1 MACHRICARL
11 LTAVAVSFFGLA
23 QVAGQSINGSVTGL
37 VPGQTGA
44 VISAATV
51 ALRNPRTNL
60 VDRMDSNESEV
71 RSFLSVP
78 MGDHELK
85 VESKGSKTAVVR
97 SLIVETAQTVRAD
110 LFNAFS
116 RRNLNNP
123 VSDVTNANFGRI
135 NGQSNHR
142 VMPSGFRFDF

>member
-23 QVAGQSINGSVTGL
+23 QVAGQSINGSITGSVTG
-37 VPGQTGA
+37 QSGA

-71 RSFLSVP
+71 NSFLSLP
-78 MGDHELK
+78 IGDYELK
-85 VESKGSKTAVVR
+85 VESKGFKPAVLR
-97 SLIVETAQTVRAD
+97 SLIVETAQMVWAD
-110 LFNAFS
+110 LFNVFN
-116 RRNLNNP
+116 RRNLYNP

>member
-23 QVAGQSINGSVTGL
+23 QVAGQSINGSITGSVTG
-37 VPGQTGA
+37 QSGA

-71 RSFLSVP
+71 NSFLSLP
-78 MGDHELK
+78 IGDYELK
-85 VESKGSKTAVVR
+85 VESKGFKPAVLR
-97 SLIVETAQTVRAD
+97 SLIVETAQMVWAD
-110 LFNAFS
+110 LFNVFN
-116 RRNLNNP
+116 RRNLYNP

-142 VMPSGFRFDF
+142 VMPPGFRFDF